1 MTNTPRALL
10 LSAGLLLLP
19 ALAAAVPSCRE
30 LDPHLKEGDQVA
42 AGMAA
47 ATGRPGFTEYRE
59 AVAASLRKAGDE
71 GTAAQ
76 VEALVPERPVTAEAS
91 ALASCLLRR
100 YTVARYGARIVSDLQ
115 EMVAFRTFA
124 EEGKENWNAPEF
136 LRQREWLQRKAEALG
151 LAFKSYDG
159 RVDEITLPNGPT
171 PILAVLTHGDVQDVQ
186 NQQWSSP
193 PWEGKL
199 VGDRI
204 IGRGTE
210 DDKGP
215 VVATLYSMAALR
227 DAGWPLGMTVRLLV
241 ANGEESSWDEIPYYL
256 ERAPRPDMT
265 FGVDAAY
272 PVVHAQKGYGVVTL
286 RGKGAE
292 KPKKAEWWIVSMS
305 GGSGMSIIPEKGEA
319 VLETSRYPE
328 GALTDLRRRATEW
341 AAAHPP
347 ARLTVMQQAGL
358 QFHVIAEGK
367 GGHSSEPS
375 SGHNALSDLAA
386 FLSTLN
392 LKMDAHGA
400 LAAFVGSTVKTETD
414 GRFLGVALHDEGIG
428 DLTVNLSFLREQ
440 EGVPLAEINL
450 RVPRGISN
458 EEIQRRI
465 AEKAAAFQ
473 KRTGAAVEVE
483 SKLLS
488 EPHWAPPEGKLVAS
502 LLEVWQEVTGTP
514 GKPIAIGGGTQARL
528 FPGGVDFGPALEMDH
543 YRGHGPDEYLT
554 PDELRRIAE
563 LTAAALWKLA
573 GDGAG
578 SAGTLTP

>member
-1 MTNTPRALL
+1 MMKTSRTLL
-10 LSAGLLLLP
+10 LSSIVLLLP
-19 ALAAAVPSCRE
+19 ALASAAPSCRD
-30 LDPHLKEGDQVA
+30 LDPHLK
-42 AGMAA
+42 AGEQAIQPLAA
-47 ATGRPGFTEYRE
+47 ASGGPGFSRYRE
-59 AVAASLRKAGDE
+59 AVADSLRKAGDE
-71 GTAAQ
+71 ATAAQ
-76 VEALVPERPVTAEAS
+76 VEALVAERPVPAEAS

-100 YTVARYGARIVSDLQ
+100 YTVARYGDRIVSDLQ

-159 RVDEITLPNGPT
+159 RVDEITLAGGPS

-186 NQQWSSP
+186 NQHWSSP

-199 VGDRI
+199 VDGKI

-210 DDKGP
+210 DDKGAIT
-215 VVATLYSMAALR
+215 ATLYSMAALR
-227 DAGWPLGMTVRLLV
+227 DTGWPLGMTVRLLV

-256 ERAPRPDMT
+256 ERAPKPDMT
-265 FGVDAAY
+265 FGIDAAY
-272 PVVHAQKGYGVVTL
+272 PVVHAQKGYGVLTV

-305 GGSGMSIIPEKGEA
+305 GGSGMSIIPERGEA

-328 GALTDLRRRATEW
+328 GALTDLRRRAAEW
-341 AAAHPP
+341 AAAHQP
-347 ARLTVMQQAGL
+347 ARLTVMQQPGL
-358 QFHVIAEGK
+358 QFHVIAEGR

-386 FLSTLN
+386 FLATLD
-392 LKMDAHGA
+392 LKMDARGA
-400 LAAFVGSTVKTETD
+400 LAAFVASTVKTETD
-414 GRFLGVALHDEGIG
+414 GRSLGVALHDEGIG

-450 RVPRGISN
+450 RVPRGITN
-458 EEIQRRI
+458 EEIQRRVG
-465 AEKAAAFQ
+465 EKAAAFRQ
-473 KRTGAAVEVE
+473 RTGATIEVE
-483 SKLLS
+483 SELLS

-502 LLEVWQEVTGTP
+502 LLDVWQEVTGTP

-543 YRGHGPDEYLT
+543 YRGHGTDEYLT

-563 LTAAALWKLA
+563 LTVAALWKLA
-573 GDGAG
+573 GAD
-578 SAGTLTP
+578 S